1 MSLDQDISIHTS
13 LRLWIL
19 TGGYA
24 NSRYAFKNRIIQ
36 PTGFYMQHDFTYEIF
51 FGKRGTSDFVCN

>member
-1 MSLDQDISIHTS
+1 MDQDISIHTS

-24 NSRYAFKNRIIQ
+24 NSRYASKNRIIQ
-36 PTGFYMQHDFTYEIF
+36 PNGFSVQLDFTYEMI
-51 FGKRGTSDFVCN
+51 FGKRGTSDLSCV